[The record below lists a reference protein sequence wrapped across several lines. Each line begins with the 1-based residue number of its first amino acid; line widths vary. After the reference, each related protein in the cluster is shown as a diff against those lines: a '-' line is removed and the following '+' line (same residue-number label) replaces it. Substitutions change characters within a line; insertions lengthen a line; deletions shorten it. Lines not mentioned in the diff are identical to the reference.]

1 MAKGKAAASDSTCR
15 SIDASSWPTVGS
27 NVQTFIF
34 GYPWSILLSFM
45 AYRLENDFDYCE
57 DDPASIR
64 AARNPNPLV
73 LISVLKEATRLT
85 NALRSNQMFRLSQ
98 INRNYSANTYVCGAL
113 YCIYNSP
120 LTAATE
126 ACLPKMLPF
135 CWQLVLIPTVYGLT
149 TWTSTRCA
157 SYGAEIQR
165 MIHIASANAHCEPK
179 SWQKLGMT
187 SHKRHL

>member
-1 MAKGKAAASDSTCR
+1 MMMIVRTIKVLCFVDFRLYGGFR
-15 SIDASSWPTVGS
+15 IYH
-27 NVQTFIF
+27 I
-34 GYPWSILLSFM
+34 FM
-45 AYRLENDFDYCE
+45 AYRLENDFDYFE

-85 NALRSNQMFRLSQ
+85 NALGPNPMSELSQ

-126 ACLPKMLPF
+126 ACLPQNVAIL
-135 CWQLVLIPTVYGLT
+135 L
-149 TWTSTRCA
+149 A
-157 SYGAEIQR
+157 
-165 MIHIASANAHCEPK
+165 
-179 SWQKLGMT
+179 
-187 SHKRHL
+187 